1 MKCLILSENSNG
13 TWPHLH
19 FRSMGSYE
27 LRNRLETKGHTA
39 TIIEWFTKWSEE
51 QLKSI
56 INDYKPDIIATS
68 TPFHTQ
74 DLYYLKDILKW
85 VRDTYP
91 DIKVIHGG
99 SRQYDDEFEGLIDVF
114 FLGRSMEIFDAWLD
128 NKDLKQYTLQ
138 TEPLVLVN
146 HQFDEFVDNPV
157 IPKLKDEDFISSKDI
172 LGFELGVG
180 CKFNCSF
187 CNYELR
193 NAKITNLADPKEL
206 HNYFLEA
213 YEKYGVTNFFA
224 SDDTIN
230 ETDTKLEILAE
241 AIRGLPYHPQIT
253 AFARLDL
260 VTSKPKQL
268 KLLEEINFRSL
279 FFGIESFNPEA
290 SKLIRKKS
298 GIGDNIETLRKVKE
312 TCDTYTVGGMIL
324 GLNGDSEESIRS
336 SVNQII
342 EEKLLSSIQYYP
354 LSITMPEGHY
364 DPYFASDID
373 KDPESFDYKIIEVS
387 HVHHGNKQMPVY
399 IWKSDWTDFREM
411 GELQTSLHTEIQ
423 DKIESLNHLEYAGM
437 YALNLHSPMYTEKAR
452 LQLQSQCYSY
462 ANALKSVYI
471 EKKIYDLSF
480 TNS

>member
-13 TWPHLH
+13 VWPHLH

-27 LRNRLETKGHTA
+27 LRNRLEAKGHTA
-39 TIIEWFTKWSEE
+39 TIIEWFTKWNKE
-51 QLKSI
+51 QLKSVI
-56 INDYKPDIIATS
+56 DEYQPDIIATS

-74 DLYYLKDILKW
+74 DLYYLKDILTW
-85 VRDTYP
+85 VRKTYP
-91 DIKVIHGG
+91 DTQFIHGG
-99 SRQYDDEFEGLIDVF
+99 SRQYDDEFEGLVDVF

-128 NKDLKQYTLQ
+128 NKDLTQYILQ
-138 TEPLVLVN
+138 ENPLVLVN

-253 AFARLDL
+253 AYARLDL

-312 TCDTYTVGGMIL
+312 NCDTYTVGGMIL

-364 DPYFASDID
+364 DP
-373 KDPESFDYKIIEVS
+373 
-387 HVHHGNKQMPVY
+387 
-399 IWKSDWTDFREM
+399 
-411 GELQTSLHTEIQ
+411 
-423 DKIESLNHLEYAGM
+423 
-437 YALNLHSPMYTEKAR
+437 
-452 LQLQSQCYSY
+452 
-462 ANALKSVYI
+462 
-471 EKKIYDLSF
+471 
-480 TNS
+480 